1 MRMFSILVLA
11 ALASIQMFAAEKKSK
26 LTPEQIERRKAEYFG
41 GHVIQPVKTKNI
53 VLVDETKKV
62 DTSLLKTVSTDIT
75 KALGYVCQVGEAVD
89 AGVVLKVVE
98 CNKTGPLCVMP
109 DDGLVLVNLKALS
122 LDKPESAVLN
132 RRLTKELWRGFV
144 YVLGGGNSLYANC
157 VMKPVSSLK
166 ELDAVSSLSASPE
179 VFSRMRDGAANRG
192 IKAPR
197 CTTYRQAC
205 REGWAPAPTNSIQKA
220 IWDKIHELPTAPIKI
235 APESKKVKD

>member
-1 MRMFSILVLA
+1 MRMFAILALA
-11 ALASIQMFAAEKKSK
+11 ALASIPLFAAEKKAK

-41 GHVIQPVKTKNI
+41 GHVIQPVKTKSI

-62 DTSLLKTVSTDIT
+62 DISLLETVSTGIT
-75 KALGYVCQVGEAVD
+75 KALGYVCCVGETKD

-98 CNKTGPLCVMP
+98 CDKMGPLCVMP
-109 DDGLVLVNLKALS
+109 DDGLVIVNFKALS
-122 LDKPESAVLN
+122 SDQPDSAVLN

-144 YVLGGGNSLYANC
+144 YVLGGGNSLYTNC

-166 ELDAVSSLSASPE
+166 ELDEVSSLSASPE

-197 CTTYRQAC
+197 RTTYRQAC

-220 IWDKIHELPTAPIKI
+220 IWDKIHELPSAPIKI
-235 APESKKVKD
+235 KPETKKVNE